1 MSFEGLEPKIWFHL
15 SIHTLASVHPSSGCA
30 AQLYNLFSEVTIS
43 SMGIK
48 FITRNWP
55 FQSEHPQREVMK
67 RVLVQEPK
75 MPLISCAPEGCR
87 AWQHTGEVRCKSVKE
102 IKGIRTSTVPM
113 KLEYEGSFFWS
124 TPITLKTFES

>member
-1 MSFEGLEPKIWFHL
+1 
-15 SIHTLASVHPSSGCA
+15 
-30 AQLYNLFSEVTIS
+30 
-43 SMGIK
+43 
-48 FITRNWP
+48 
-55 FQSEHPQREVMK
+55 MK

-102 IKGIRTSTVPM
+102 IKGIRMSTVPM